1 MFANTIVKAFRK
13 RSYILWS
20 LMFPLVLMIM
30 FKFMFT
36 GIFIQETTITATRVA
51 VVTSDSSQENTMLA
65 DNFKQA
71 IDSMSQADEPLVT
84 YVDDISS
91 KTKADENLCS
101 SASGDGL
108 IDAYYLIDDSKITII
123 AQKDFYSENSTKVYV
138 LRQISDSFMNQYNLI
153 VTASQTNPSQIP
165 EIIEDMSDT
174 VEYTVYHSDIYKTEI
189 NTYHW
194 YFYSTIVMGMI
205 FNFGSGI
212 NLVSEIRADASE
224 TGKRINIAPI
234 TKKKI
239 VIYGILARLI
249 QCCSVTTIL
258 CLIVKF
264 VLHIPLS
271 DNIPLLAAF
280 VVIGNL
286 LSISIGAFIGIISNG
301 TSKDRENKGWG
312 FIMALVFLS
321 GEMFMQMPS
330 IVEKHCPILNDIN
343 PVTVMNFAL
352 FDLTYSSDLSS
363 FYLALAKMLA
373 VSIVFMI
380 LISTYLRRNSYAAL

>member
-13 RSYILWS
+13 RSDILWS

-249 QCCSVTTIL
+249 RCCSVTTIL

>member
-13 RSYILWS
+13 RPYILWS

-51 VVTSDSSQENTMLA
+51 VVTSDSSQENMMLA

-108 IDAYYLIDDSKITII
+108 IDAYYLIDNSKITII

-301 TSKDRENKGWG
+301 TSKDRDNKGWG

-330 IVEKHCPILNDIN
+330 IIEKHCPILNDIN

>member
-13 RSYILWS
+13 RSDILWS